1 MARRLAK
8 KEHVGMTGRVRRVLL
23 ALVCLCA
30 ACSEK
35 PPAPVPEGTIE
46 VVRGSLEVGDCFTE
60 QSVYIRCRRFA
71 FFVKNT
77 GPGCVDAKTL
87 GGVIDLRNGWR
98 TPNRAEWQLDEK
110 EPAVFAVGETRR
122 AIERALTLT
131 PGNNQLTPFEISTT
145 TKQNVACQ

>member
-1 MARRLAK
+1 MI
-8 KEHVGMTGRVRRVLL
+8 GRVRQVLL
-23 ALVCLCA
+23 MLVCVCA
-30 ACSEK
+30 ACGTE
-35 PPAPVPEGTIE
+35 PPAPLPDATIE

-60 QSVYIRCRRFA
+60 QEVYTRCRRFA
-71 FFVKNT
+71 FFVKNA

-87 GGVIDLRNGWR
+87 AGVIDLRNGLR
-98 TPNRAEWQLDEK
+98 TQNRAEWQLDDK

-131 PGNNQLTPFEISTT
+131 PGDNQLSPFDISAT